1 MTPSRHSGASLDEV
15 ARRLAPNLRI
25 ISASQPTPLLRDH
38 NVLFVAPDADTG
50 RRAVLALESLEH
62 ADDQLG
68 TVVMGSG
75 EAAQTPVV
83 DDGRDGNGSVDPEG
97 VTRQVV
103 PRVLAGAVIGAVV
116 GALVVG
122 GGALVFG
129 ATGWQLAG
137 AAVAGAMLFAVFG
150 AMWWTFAAL
159 GGSDA
164 YRQTFVDEATPALTI
179 VSVHTDDPAEAAAA
193 RQRLSSDPQLRILDV
208 DRFGDISTRS
218 DETWTDAKWIDEQE
232 DG

>member
-38 NVLFVAPDADTG
+38 NVLFVARDADTG

-83 DDGRDGNGSVDPEG
+83 DRRKRMATEALIPKVS
-97 VTRQVV
+97 
-103 PRVLAGAVIGAVV
+103 LARSC
-116 GALVVG
+116 L
-122 GGALVFG
+122 
-129 ATGWQLAG
+129 
-137 AAVAGAMLFAVFG
+137 
-150 AMWWTFAAL
+150 
-159 GGSDA
+159 
-164 YRQTFVDEATPALTI
+164 E
-179 VSVHTDDPAEAAAA
+179 
-193 RQRLSSDPQLRILDV
+193 SSPGL
-208 DRFGDISTRS
+208 
-218 DETWTDAKWIDEQE
+218 
-232 DG
+232 

>member
-1 MTPSRHSGASLDEV
+1 M
-15 ARRLAPNLRI
+15 
-25 ISASQPTPLLRDH
+25 
-38 NVLFVAPDADTG
+38 APDADTG

-75 EAAQTPVV
+75 EAAPTPVV
-83 DDGRDGNGSVDPEG
+83 DDETDGSGRDGNGSVDPEG

-103 PRVLAGAVIGAVV
+103 PRVLAGAAIGAVV

-208 DRFGDISTRS
+208 DRFGDISTLS